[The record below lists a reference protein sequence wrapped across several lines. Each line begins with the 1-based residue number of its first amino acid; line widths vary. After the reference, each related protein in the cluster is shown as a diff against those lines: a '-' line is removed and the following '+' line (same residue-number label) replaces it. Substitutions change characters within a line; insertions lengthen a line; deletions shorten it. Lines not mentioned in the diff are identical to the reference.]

1 MNCGFGGITSGFGR
15 GGETSASEALRFL
28 DACFDLPMTFELG
41 SWGGSGMGGAL
52 IGEAGVSWTG
62 GGDTE
67 GMDEGGENEVM
78 STDGERGRLKE
89 DA

>member
-1 MNCGFGGITSGFGR
+1 
-15 GGETSASEALRFL
+15 
-28 DACFDLPMTFELG
+28 
-41 SWGGSGMGGAL
+41 MGGAL
-52 IGEAGVSWTG
+52 IGEAGVSCTG

-67 GMDEGGENEVM
+67 GMEEGGENEVM